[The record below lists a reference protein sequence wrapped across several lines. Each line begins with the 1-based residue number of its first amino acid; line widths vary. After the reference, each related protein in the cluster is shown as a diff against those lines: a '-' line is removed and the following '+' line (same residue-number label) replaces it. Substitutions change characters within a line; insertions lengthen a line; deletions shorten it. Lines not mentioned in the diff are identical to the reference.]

1 MVEDF
6 FSYRKQGFAKQ
17 TQLKCPERDREMSQ
31 EEEDTAQQQQ
41 PSSPSGVKRTLEPI
55 AEEKEEEERLCKAP
69 RTEKQQAKTT
79 TEDDEDEDEDRAICM
94 TSGLAPLIKAAA
106 MADDGEKK
114 GEKKDS
120 PWLRAFDKVFAAQSP
135 SLVRVCTEHQQCLWF
150 GSPRMD
156 DAVKKKVI
164 TRPTFGGCQHA
175 IGNEKHQVRAALIRN
190 PEKFST
196 LGNSRLKE
204 VICVDAPV
212 KFFVRN
218 VPPDTRTVRIG
229 FPLHAMPIAHHALP
243 EGSYFLYLTE
253 PVTVKGDRVKAKDLT
268 NIDVYEALRKLLV
281 HNSPELSAVLNELD
295 KIAIRGARDND
306 PPGYGSEDLPP
317 LLRLVN
323 TLSYFGTWQIQDCG
337 KDEVL
342 ITPTLIN

>member
-1 MVEDF
+1 
-6 FSYRKQGFAKQ
+6 
-17 TQLKCPERDREMSQ
+17 MSQ

-55 AEEKEEEERLCKAP
+55 AEEKEDEERLCKAP
-69 RTEKQQAKTT
+69 RTEKAQAKKTT

-94 TSGLAPLIKAAA
+94 TSGLAPVIKAATVTT
-106 MADDGEKK
+106 DDEKK
-114 GEKKDS
+114 EVTEKKEVAEKKDS
-120 PWLRAFDKVFAAQSP
+120 PWLRAFCQVFATQSP
-135 SLVRVCTEHQQCLWF
+135 LLVRVCTEHQQWLWF
-150 GSPRMD
+150 GSPKMD
-156 DAVKKKVI
+156 DEIKKKVI
-164 TRPTFGGCQHA
+164 TRPTFGGCQHV
-175 IGNEKHQVRAALIRN
+175 IVNERHQVRAALIRN

-196 LGNSRLKE
+196 FDNSRLKE

-218 VPPDTRTVRIG
+218 RPPDTRTVRIG

-243 EGSYFLYLTE
+243 DGGYFLYRTE
-253 PVTVKGDRVKAKDLT
+253 PITVNGARVKANDLT

-281 HNSPELSAVLNELD
+281 HNSPELWDVLGRLSG
-295 KIAIRGARDND
+295 IAIRGARHIDS
-306 PPGYGSEDLPP
+306 PGYGNKALPP
-317 LLRLVN
+317 LLELVDD
-323 TLSYFGTWQIQDCG
+323 LSYLGTWQIQDCG